1 MASENSN
8 FFAEL
13 PAELLWE
20 IIDKCD
26 APSAQTYC
34 DFLELSHAI
43 RTRILGTAKKLSFSR
58 QNKEGEEVGP
68 FTPDRQS
75 QTLTTENLS
84 CLIGPCIHL
93 EDVYLPW
100 VQSTFAHHTSLRALH
115 APSNGLHGGILC
127 RILELTTGLVSLSLE
142 ADPSLTT
149 SAVIATL
156 GRHCPLLESLT
167 LEVPESGAVDF
178 GPLSACP
185 LLRRLCVYAIS
196 GAAGL
201 ADVLPRLP
209 ALNIYQFYGPT
220 TGLPAGLPQVTH
232 LAAPDL
238 VPVPA
243 HLCALEELTM
253 TVTPATAGPLE
264 ALLTQ
269 NAPTLR
275 RVSLQVRPA
284 ASLSPAGFAALRGL
298 LRLEEFDIDQEPQ
311 PAKALDLI
319 PTLRSFRAGGVYPPG
334 GTAIRS
340 GVLATLRLS
349 ASEYRSG
356 PMTFDTPALR
366 VLELPMWVDRVHA
379 PILILN
385 CPALRH
391 LRGLTACANVT
402 VRSSMPCLETLGGI
416 DMEEEPRWLFAM
428 LAQAPRLQTL
438 ELIRL
443 STAPAYEAVLG
454 GTQAPCLTRFDM
466 VMFAPARPLGL
477 PPVYPK
483 CPLRTVVQSR
493 VNSAQILPA
502 IAGGLCPRLEWFS
515 VEMDVEAEPMVR
527 VTSPALTTL
536 ELVFAIRSQ
545 WHMDTLTIQGPRLTT
560 LRIVRHRLPSQ
571 LVLHCPRLTCLL
583 LPMCTNQPRA
593 LSFQPTAGVPL
604 THLHLPDCTRLGQV
618 GLQTLLAGVAAT
630 LKELRLTLSESAE
643 SWFDPLAA
651 QLAAMPQLVRLSMT
665 ITWAKAVIPCG
676 PSLRILEMPS
686 SRNLVELSISGAPL
700 LECLEVI
707 HCTQLEDVQFTP
719 AERPYLSR
727 AVGDVPSSLLE
738 RDPGLTILQGPDSR

>member
-1 MASENSN
+1 MAHG
-8 FFAEL
+8 L

-34 DFLELSHAI
+34 DFLELSHDI
-43 RTRILGTAKKLSFSR
+43 RARILGTAKRLSFSR
-58 QNKEGEEVGP
+58 QEKEEGVGRLI
-68 FTPDRQS
+68 PDRQS

-142 ADPSLTT
+142 ADPNLTT

-156 GRHCPLLESLT
+156 GRHCPRLESLT

-185 LLRRLCVYAIS
+185 LLRRLCVYAIT

-209 ALNIYQFYGPT
+209 GLNIYQFYGPT

-238 VPVPA
+238 ISVPT

-264 ALLTQ
+264 ALLAQ

-275 RVSLQVRPA
+275 RVCLQVRPA
-284 ASLSPAGFAALRGL
+284 AGLSPAGFAALRGL
-298 LRLEEFDIDQEPQ
+298 PRLEELDIEEPQ

-319 PTLRSFRAGGVYPPG
+319 PTLRSFRAGGLPTGAYSPG
-334 GTAIRS
+334 GTVIRS

-349 ASEYRSG
+349 ASEYRGG
-356 PMTFDTPALR
+356 PMTLDTPALQ
-366 VLELPMWVDRVHA
+366 VLELPLRAERVRA

-402 VRSSMPCLETLGGI
+402 VRSSMPCLETLGGAEL
-416 DMEEEPRWLFAM
+416 DEEPRWLGAM
-428 LAQAPRLQTL
+428 LAHAPRLQTL
-438 ELIRL
+438 ESIRL
-443 STAPAYEAVLG
+443 ATAPAYEAVLG

-466 VMFAPARPLGL
+466 VTFSPARPLGL

-493 VNSAQILPA
+493 VNSVQILPA
-502 IAGGLCPRLEWFS
+502 MAGGLCPRLEWFS

-536 ELVFAIRSQ
+536 ELDFAIWAQ
-545 WHMDTLTIQGPRLTT
+545 FTEVLTIQAPRLTA

-583 LPMCTNQPRA
+583 LPGLPQPCA
-593 LSFQPTAGVPL
+593 LSLQLTAGVPL
-604 THLHLPDCTRLGQV
+604 THLRLPDCTRLGQV

-651 QLAAMPQLVRLSMT
+651 QLAAMPHLVRLSMT
-665 ITWAKAVIPCG
+665 IAWAKANIPWVLHSASWKCLPAG
-676 PSLRILEMPS
+676 TLSSSALAVLPCWKSWKWLIARCFKSCSSPRLSVRICRGQWEMSLTVCS
-686 SRNLVELSISGAPL
+686 SDTPGLRFCRALAAVKPL
-700 LECLEVI
+700 LARL
-707 HCTQLEDVQFTP
+707 
-719 AERPYLSR
+719 
-727 AVGDVPSSLLE
+727 
-738 RDPGLTILQGPDSR
+738 

>member
-1 MASENSN
+1 MAHG
-8 FFAEL
+8 L

-34 DFLELSHAI
+34 DFLELSHDI
-43 RTRILGTAKKLSFSR
+43 
-58 QNKEGEEVGP
+58 
-68 FTPDRQS
+68 
-75 QTLTTENLS
+75 
-84 CLIGPCIHL
+84 
-93 EDVYLPW
+93 
-100 VQSTFAHHTSLRALH
+100 RALSWEQPRGCPSPGKRKKKGRSINSRPPKSDPH
-115 APSNGLHGGILC
+115 NGEFELLDWTLHPSGSRPSPTIPPCAARPSNGLHGGILC

-142 ADPSLTT
+142 ADPNLTT

-156 GRHCPLLESLT
+156 GRHCPAWSLT

-185 LLRRLCVYAIS
+185 LLRRLCVYAIT

-209 ALNIYQFYGPT
+209 GLNIYQFYGPT

-238 VPVPA
+238 ISVPT

-264 ALLTQ
+264 ALLAQ

-275 RVSLQVRPA
+275 R
-284 ASLSPAGFAALRGL
+284 
-298 LRLEEFDIDQEPQ
+298 

-319 PTLRSFRAGGVYPPG
+319 PTLRSFRAGGLPTGAYSPG
-334 GTAIRS
+334 GTVIRS

-349 ASEYRSG
+349 ASEYRGG
-356 PMTFDTPALR
+356 PMTLDTPALQ
-366 VLELPMWVDRVHA
+366 VLE
-379 PILILN
+379 
-385 CPALRH
+385 
-391 LRGLTACANVT
+391 
-402 VRSSMPCLETLGGI
+402 
-416 DMEEEPRWLFAM
+416 
-428 LAQAPRLQTL
+428 
-438 ELIRL
+438 
-443 STAPAYEAVLG
+443 
-454 GTQAPCLTRFDM
+454 APCLTRFDM
-466 VMFAPARPLGL
+466 VTFSPARPLGL

-493 VNSAQILPA
+493 VNSVQILPA
-502 IAGGLCPRLEWFS
+502 MAGGLCPRLEWFS

-536 ELVFAIRSQ
+536 ELDFAIWAQ
-545 WHMDTLTIQGPRLTT
+545 FTEVLTIQAP
-560 LRIVRHRLPSQ
+560 

-583 LPMCTNQPRA
+583 LPGLPQPCA
-593 LSFQPTAGVPL
+593 LSLQLTAGVPL
-604 THLHLPDCTRLGQV
+604 THLRLPDCTRLGQV

-651 QLAAMPQLVRLSMT
+651 QLAAMPHLVRLSMT
-665 ITWAKAVIPCG
+665 IAWAKANIPWVLHSASWKCLPAG
-676 PSLRILEMPS
+676 TLSSSALAVLPCWKSWKWLIARCFKSCSSPRLSVRICRGQWEMSLTVCS
-686 SRNLVELSISGAPL
+686 SDTPGLRFCRALAAVKPL
-700 LECLEVI
+700 LARL
-707 HCTQLEDVQFTP
+707 
-719 AERPYLSR
+719 
-727 AVGDVPSSLLE
+727 
-738 RDPGLTILQGPDSR
+738 